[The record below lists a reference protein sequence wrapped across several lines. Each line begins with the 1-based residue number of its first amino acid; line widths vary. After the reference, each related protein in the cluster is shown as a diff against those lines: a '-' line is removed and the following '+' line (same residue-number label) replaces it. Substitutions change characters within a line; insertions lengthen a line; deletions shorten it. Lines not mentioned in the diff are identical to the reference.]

1 LPPGLEKRRRLG
13 AIRQHGTR
21 AVNHPMRGEEK
32 GGKCTCWVIMRGDT
46 ARPDG
51 WESAE
56 YELAPNPS
64 CPVHGRK
71 LHPLLE
77 DEEVSSAPVFR
88 VAREKSPRTKHS
100 SEDGEG
106 SADGEAP
113 GRRGDP
119 PAEGPYRPTMPEP
132 GRMCF
137 KPRRTQARCR
147 LPGIPPGRVPASV
160 IA

>member
-77 DEEVSSAPVFR
+77 DEEVFSIAGVGAGEGETP
-88 VAREKSPRTKHS
+88 
-100 SEDGEG
+100 EDGG
-106 SADGEAP
+106 VFGETGVSRDEEAM
-113 GRRGDP
+113 GQGGDS
-119 PAEGPYRPTMPEP
+119 
-132 GRMCF
+132 
-137 KPRRTQARCR
+137 
-147 LPGIPPGRVPASV
+147 PGIEATGAAEADCPGSEASE
-160 IA
+160 ADELGSLGSEALKADDA

>member
-1 LPPGLEKRRRLG
+1 
-13 AIRQHGTR
+13 
-21 AVNHPMRGEEK
+21 
-32 GGKCTCWVIMRGDT
+32 VIMRGDT

-77 DEEVSSAPVFR
+77 DEESVFGAGVQGGEGEVSADKAP
-88 VAREKSPRTKHS
+88 

-113 GRRGDP
+113 GD
-119 PAEGPYRPTMPEP
+119 EGTDP
-132 GRMCF
+132 GR
-137 KPRRTQARCR
+137 RTLRA
-147 LPGIPPGRVPASV
+147 GDA
-160 IA
+160 